1 MDDKTYDIAAMI
13 SNYLVIIFY
22 MIKFVLD
29 YKIVYILLSR
39 QYTYIVTLLRF
50 RVSIVAAVKQ

>member
-1 MDDKTYDIAAMI
+1 MDDETYDIAAMI